1 MKPKAVIL
9 DIYRTVL
16 DVGLAPE
23 DAETQWSA
31 LWSERFG
38 GAEGPRVTLAGFRQA
53 AERVVAG
60 EHAAARAVG
69 IAHPEVVWLDV
80 MRAVLPEMA
89 KLDAAGQADLAFRH
103 AGLGHSVRLMPGSA
117 AVVRNLRERDVQL
130 GIASN
135 AQPYTLRE
143 LDEAFA
149 GTDLGRSWFD
159 PALCFWS
166 FEHGFSKPDPHVFRL
181 LTARLRARGVSL
193 EETLMVG
200 DREDNDIEPARA
212 QGWRTWRIGEGDGYS
227 GGNWGQLASFLGFR

>member
-23 DAETQWSA
+23 DAERQWSV
-31 LWSERFG
+31 LWGERFG
-38 GAEGPRVTLAGFRQA
+38 GGAVPRLSLAEFRMA
-53 AERVVAG
+53 AESVVAS
-60 EHAAARAVG
+60 EHAVARAVG
-69 IAHPEVVWLDV
+69 ITYPEVVWMEV
-80 MRAVLPEMA
+80 MRTVLPEMA
-89 KLDAAGQADLAFRH
+89 RLDAAGQADLAFRH

-117 AVVRNLRERDVQL
+117 TVLRSLRHHNLQL

-149 GTDLGRSWFD
+149 GTDLERAWFD

-181 LTARLRARGVSL
+181 LTARLRGRGVAPD
-193 EETLMVG
+193 ETLMVG
-200 DREDNDIEPARA
+200 DRADNDIEPARA
-212 QGWRTWRIGEGDGYS
+212 QGWQTWRMGDGDGRS
-227 GGNWGQLASFLGFR
+227 GGGWGQLASFLGLR